1 MKPRQ
6 ECYCTRDGEQYLTT
20 ISLGGSANF
29 KLRYW
34 YSFAK
39 KNQLHIFEK
48 SKNTKIKSS
57 HSGVGAWARDVGAR
71 PPTSS
76 FYYWTRPTQLLSG
89 PNTQPHATRIQ
100 LTKRQIFSIVFF
112 LSFMEFPN
120 PKQQPTNKGST
131 RRYACT
137 EGDGRVGDECALA
150 LRAPCLYS
158 ACLSTVSLPCML
170 PEALRLLSDDEKPVR
185 TLQYYPRLLVD
196 APPVMLFPL
205 SSDVRLV
212 RPAPALAFL
221 TRSRCL

>member
-1 MKPRQ
+1 
-6 ECYCTRDGEQYLTT
+6 
-20 ISLGGSANF
+20 
-29 KLRYW
+29 
-34 YSFAK
+34 
-39 KNQLHIFEK
+39 
-48 SKNTKIKSS
+48 
-57 HSGVGAWARDVGAR
+57 
-71 PPTSS
+71 
-76 FYYWTRPTQLLSG
+76 
-89 PNTQPHATRIQ
+89 
-100 LTKRQIFSIVFF
+100 
-112 LSFMEFPN
+112 MEFPN

-221 TRSRCL
+221 TRSRCLQRQYKLQLVGRARVHWCGAWELTMRWNWRVRIDDEVKLAMSKYIWWNGNFHQAIAS